1 MIKEIQTHFYGWRV
15 NKQFELT
22 ASAQKVRVWGKPLSL
37 KSVAEALTEIKVAEV
52 AGKIDTLRKELE
64 RLFEKLQ
71 IEESQGIKNG
81 PAYKAWA
88 AKEKE
93 WDKLF
98 QKNRKKIQADWW
110 SDLGEAGQQTY
121 LEEHPDSEKA
131 KEARAKQAK
140 QGGEDKAEKKPA
152 KKEKEDKGREKDVD
166 AKLAHRE
173 RVRHIEEKVGL
184 KDHSSEEGHHKFEM
198 HGHDPE
204 ELLEKFEGV
213 GAKVTDTEK
222 KDGSTYWNLVTEDH
236 HVIQVQHGPD
246 GEVFVTVS
254 EEPNEDVANE
264 QRDKNPEM
272 KKARQQEGEKNIEK
286 HADELKKH
294 HEDLKRSTEEHSPVE
309 KIDEEHREQVVSILE
324 KLKQMTDE
332 AKDKGGRA
340 PNFDLCQVS
349 VPGTN
354 LFCEVNKGIPRDKMP
369 QLKGNP
375 TPGSK
380 AEKLIKDHKGEVNG
394 EDAFKDALKEQ
405 GVKMEKKAI
414 DASKLKSTQSQLVG
428 AKVAGMMA
436 ALKKDPNHAA
446 IRAPI
451 FVSKDNYILD
461 GHHRWAAVVG
471 YSLSK
476 GEAVPMDVIQVDMSA
491 EELVDFTNKFADKLG
506 IEQKGA

>member
-1 MIKEIQTHFYGWRV
+1 MLSETGQCHFMIKEIPTRHYGWSV
-15 NKQFELT
+15 NKQFQLT

-37 KSVAEALTEIKVAEV
+37 KV
-52 AGKIDTLRKELE
+52 
-64 RLFEKLQ
+64 F
-71 IEESQGIKNG
+71 
-81 PAYKAWA
+81 
-88 AKEKE
+88 
-93 WDKLF
+93 
-98 QKNRKKIQADWW
+98 ADWW
-110 SDLGEAGQQTY
+110 SDLGPEGQENY
-121 LEEHPDSEKA
+121 LAEHPDSEKA

-140 QGGEDKAEKKPA
+140 QGGGDVEEPKKP
-152 KKEKEDKGREKDVD
+152 KEKESKEDKGREKDVD

-173 RVRHIEEKVGL
+173 RVRHIQEKVGL
-184 KDHSSEEGHHKFEM
+184 KDHAPHDGHHKFEM

-204 ELLEKFEGV
+204 EIIEKFEGV
-213 GAKVTDTEK
+213 GARVTDTEK

-236 HVIQVQHGPD
+236 HTVQIHQGPD
-246 GEVFVTVS
+246 GEVFVSIS
-254 EEPNEDVANE
+254 EEPNEDKANE
-264 QRDKNPEM
+264 LRDRHPEM
-272 KKARQQEGEKNIEK
+272 KKARQKEGEKNIDK
-286 HADELKKH
+286 HVEELKKH
-294 HEDLKRSTEEHSPVE
+294 HVNLKKSAEEHSPVE
-309 KIDEEHREQVVSILE
+309 NIDEEHREQVVSILE
-324 KLKQMTDE
+324 KLKQMADE
-332 AKDKGGRA
+332 AKDKGGKA

-375 TPGSK
+375 KAGSD

-394 EDAFKDALKEQ
+394 EDAFKKELKKQ
-405 GVKMEKKAI
+405 GFKMEKKSI
-414 DASKLKSTQSQLVG
+414 DASRLKSTQSQLVG

-436 ALKKDPNHAA
+436 ALKKDPNHEA

-471 YSLSK
+471 YSLAK

-491 EELVDFTNKFADKLG
+491 EELVKFTNDFADKLG